1 MEKAIGGKLVSSYQP
16 PEKRPRTKD
25 DDETS
30 ELVRQHFS
38 RFYSHVYSQFWG
50 VGVRWLFGR
59 SLNREF
65 GELGSSAGDRTGCAV
80 SNKRRGSGSI

>member
-38 RFYSHVYSQFWG
+38 RFYSHVYSQFRG
-50 VGVRWLFGR
+50 AVIRRQFGR
-59 SLNREF
+59 NRNREF
-65 GELGSSAGDRTGCAV
+65 GREGFGMADPQRDLTIRSIAGC
-80 SNKRRGSGSI
+80 